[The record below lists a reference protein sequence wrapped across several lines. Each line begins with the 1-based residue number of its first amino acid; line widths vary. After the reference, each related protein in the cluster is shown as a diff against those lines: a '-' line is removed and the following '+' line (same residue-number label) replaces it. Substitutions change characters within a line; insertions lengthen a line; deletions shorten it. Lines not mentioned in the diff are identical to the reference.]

1 MGLFLPVLLLGFA
14 QPVDQAPGA
23 SEAVASRNFTLQSQ
37 QSRTFTL
44 DSKLDSSPTPQ
55 RFLLPDPDSPRR
67 TTGCF
72 TMRSYYFERRDDLA
86 PEYVGMTTCEPSR
99 AVQQKRTQRRPAR
112 LVPASQP

>member
-1 MGLFLPVLLLGFA
+1 MGLFLPVLLLGLA

-23 SEAVASRNFTLQSQ
+23 SKAVAPRNFTLQSQ

-44 DSKLDSSPTPQ
+44 DSSPTDQ
-55 RFLLPDPDSPRR
+55 RFLLPDPDSPRP

-99 AVQQKRTQRRPAR
+99 AVQQKKTQRRPAR

>member
-1 MGLFLPVLLLGFA
+1 MGLFLPVLLLGLA

-44 DSKLDSSPTPQ
+44 NSSPTGPE
-55 RFLLPDPDSPRR
+55 FLPTDRDSPRR

-86 PEYVGMTTCEPSR
+86 PEFVGMTTCEPSR
-99 AVQQKRTQRRPAR
+99 SVQQKKTQRRPAR